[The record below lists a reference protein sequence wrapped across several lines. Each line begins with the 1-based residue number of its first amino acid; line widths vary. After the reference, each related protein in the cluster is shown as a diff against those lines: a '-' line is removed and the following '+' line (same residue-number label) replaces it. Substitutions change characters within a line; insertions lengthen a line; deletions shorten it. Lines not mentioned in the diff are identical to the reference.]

1 MGARRFTCVGNGA
14 NKFWEIDEPKQVDQH
29 QWAVTVKFGRIGSW
43 GQERVHVENGKYA
56 ARSYYMDKIEEK
68 DRKGYKEAGGVKV
81 EKNVV
86 TYQPTGYGKFLQPLF
101 QRFAFKITQDST
113 TQPLACKHD
122 NLTRSGAKWKCG
134 ACKKEV
140 DFGKDSAPVSSVE
153 FEVVTK
159 VRRFFNLSGR
169 QDEGT
174 V

>member
-86 TYQPTGYGKFLQPLF
+86 TYQPTYISAPK
-101 QRFAFKITQDST
+101 
-113 TQPLACKHD
+113 PLACKHD

>member
-1 MGARRFTCVGNGA
+1 MATRRFTCFGGGA
-14 NKFWEIDEPKQVDQH
+14 NKFWEIDEPKQVDDH
-29 QWAVTVKFGRIGSW
+29 QWAITVRFGRIGSW

-56 ARSYYMDKIEEK
+56 IRTYYMDKIEEK
-68 DRKGYKEAGGVKV
+68 RRKGYKEAGSVKV

-86 TYQPTGYGKFLQPLF
+86 TYQPTYVPAPAPQG
-101 QRFAFKITQDST
+101 
-113 TQPLACKHD
+113 CKHD

-159 VRRFFNLSGR
+159 VRRFFALSR
-169 QDEGT
+169 REDE
-174 V
+174 